1 MTISEIKKTKNISRY
16 HLYVDDK
23 FFGIFLD
30 EILARYGLKTGQD
43 IDESEL
49 KEIKKENDEKLAFDM
64 ALSYLEKY
72 NVSSKSLK
80 DYLKKKGMDKD
91 AILHACEKLQEY
103 GYINDEN
110 FAKAYFESL
119 CSTKGKRA
127 IANKLKEKGISQEI
141 IDNLLSNVDDES
153 EEERAYLSG
162 VKFAKNRENNLKNK
176 QKCLAHLIYK
186 GYDYSVAQK
195 VVNKIFTKE
204 NDDDWA
210 WFGAYW
216 KN

>member
-1 MTISEIKKTKNISRY
+1 MVITEIKKTKNSTRY

-23 FFGIFLD
+23 FFGVFLD
-30 EILARYGLKTGQD
+30 EILARCGLKTGQD

-49 KEIKKENDEKLAFDM
+49 KEIKKENDEKLAFLM
-64 ALSYLEKY
+64 AISYLEKY
-72 NVSSKSLK
+72 NVSEKGLK
-80 DYLKKKGMDKD
+80 DYLKKNGMDKD
-91 AILHACEKLQEY
+91 AIMHACEKLQEY

-119 CSTKGKRA
+119 KDNKGKRA

-141 IDNLLSNVDDES
+141 IDELMQGVDEES
-153 EEERAYLSG
+153 EEERAYALT

-195 VVNKIFTKE
+195 VTNKVFTKE
-204 NDDDWA
+204 NEDDWI
-210 WFGAYW
+210 WYWTYW
-216 KN
+216 KS

>member
-1 MTISEIKKTKNISRY
+1 MVITEIKKTKNSTRY

-23 FFGIFLD
+23 FFGVFLD

-49 KEIKKENDEKLAFDM
+49 KEIKKENDEKLAFLM
-64 ALSYLEKY
+64 AISYLEKY
-72 NVSSKSLK
+72 NVSEKGLK

-91 AILHACEKLQEY
+91 AIMHACEKLQEY

-119 CSTKGKRA
+119 KDNKGKRA

-141 IDNLLSNVDDES
+141 IDELMQGVDEES
-153 EEERAYLSG
+153 EEERAYALT

-195 VVNKIFTKE
+195 VTNKVFTKE
-204 NDDDWA
+204 NEDDWI
-210 WFGAYW
+210 
-216 KN
+216 

>member
-1 MTISEIKKTKNISRY
+1 MVITEIKKTKNSTRY

-23 FFGIFLD
+23 FFGVFLD

-49 KEIKKENDEKLAFDM
+49 KEIKKENDEKLAFLM
-64 ALSYLEKY
+64 AISYLEKY
-72 NVSSKSLK
+72 NVSEKGLK

-91 AILHACEKLQEY
+91 AIMHACEKLQEY

-119 CSTKGKRA
+119 KDNKGKRA

-141 IDNLLSNVDDES
+141 IDELMQGVDEES
-153 EEERAYLSG
+153 EEERAYALA

-195 VVNKIFTKE
+195 VTNKVFTKE
-204 NDDDWA
+204 NEDDWI
-210 WFGAYW
+210 
-216 KN
+216 